1 MNTRDLEYFMAVA
14 ERQNFSAAATQ
25 FHVSQPTIT
34 LAIKR
39 LETEFGDTLIQRDR
53 THAQAHLTPAG
64 EILQRRAKLILQNL
78 ALTQQEIVQ
87 SKATTIRFGLPPIIG
102 TVYFPRLAGKLMA
115 DGILSHIRTR
125 EAGSDQLLK
134 ELQNGDIDIALLGS
148 IQPLPNDLLHT
159 QLLADRP
166 FHVIVSNQHP
176 LAQRKHISFHELVS
190 ERFVTLND
198 NFIHSAA
205 LTAYSKAAGFRP
217 NVIYKSPDI
226 NLIKGLV
233 AENLGVSILVS
244 DAIKAGDEVVAL
256 EISDALTERFNI
268 SLAYR
273 QGFVPNAMQQQF
285 INDLKVLK

>member
-64 EILQRRAKLILQNL
+64 EILQRRATLILQNL
-78 ALTQQEIVQ
+78 KLSQQEIIQ
-87 SKATTIRFGLPPIIG
+87 TKATTVRFGLPPIIG
-102 TVYFPRLAGKLMA
+102 TVYFPKLAGKLMA

-148 IQPLPNDLLHT
+148 IQPLPNDRLHT
-159 QLLADRP
+159 QLLAERP
-166 FHVIVSNQHP
+166 FHVIVGNDHP
-176 LAQRKHISFHELVS
+176 LAHRERVSFRELAG

-198 NFIHSAA
+198 NFIHPAA
-205 LTAYSKAAGFRP
+205 LTAFSKAAGFTP

-233 AENLGVSILVS
+233 AENLGISILVS
-244 DAIKAGDEVVAL
+244 DAIKTGDEVASL
-256 EISDALTERFNI
+256 TIADALTERFNI

-273 QGFVPNAMQQQF
+273 QGFVPNEMQQQF
-285 INDLKVLK
+285 INDLKALK

>member
-1 MNTRDLEYFMAVA
+1 MNTRDLKYFMAVA

-64 EILQRRAKLILQNL
+64 EILQRRATLILQNL
-78 ALTQQEIVQ
+78 KLSQQEIIQ
-87 SKATTIRFGLPPIIG
+87 TKATTIRFGLPPIIG
-102 TVYFPRLAGKLMA
+102 TVYFPKLAGKLMA
-115 DGILSHIRTR
+115 DGILTHIRTR

-134 ELQNGDIDIALLGS
+134 ELKNGDIDIALLGS

-159 QLLADRP
+159 QLLAERP
-166 FHVIVSNQHP
+166 FHVIVSKQHP
-176 LAQRKHISFHELVS
+176 LAQRDRVSFHELAK
-190 ERFVTLND
+190 ERFVTLTD
-198 NFIHSAA
+198 NFIHPAA
-205 LTAYSKAAGFRP
+205 LTAYSKTAGFTP

-233 AENLGVSILVS
+233 AENLGVSIMVS
-244 DAIKAGDEVVAL
+244 DAIKSGDEVASL
-256 EISDALTERFNI
+256 TIADALTERFNI

-273 QGFVPNAMQQQF
+273 QGFVPNEMQQQF
-285 INDLKVLK
+285 IDDLKRLR